1 MTLRVAILGLGKIA
15 RDQHVPSIAAV
26 DGVELTAV
34 ASRNASLEGV
44 ACFST
49 LDELLARPDL
59 FDAVALCTPPQGR
72 NEQASAVLSAGKHVL
87 LEKSPGATV
96 SEVRPLEALARE
108 KGVALFATWH
118 SRFAPAVEPAR
129 SFLAST
135 TVRSVRIEWKEDVRK
150 WHPGQEWIWEP
161 GGLGVF
167 DPGINALSILTAIL
181 PRPVF
186 LTRSDLSFPE
196 NRAAPIAAS
205 MTFSDGHGVP
215 VEAEFD
221 WRETRGEIWNIM
233 VETDAG
239 SLIVADGGK
248 RMLVDGALRL
258 DEPDREYAGIYRRF
272 AELAAGGRINVD
284 LSPLQHVAD
293 AFLLGRRHVVEAF
306 VEA

>member
-1 MTLRVAILGLGKIA
+1 MTLRVAIVGLGKIA
-15 RDQHVPSIAAV
+15 RDQHVPSIATV
-26 DGVELTAV
+26 EGVELTAV
-34 ASRNASLEGV
+34 ASRNASLDGV
-44 ACFST
+44 ARFST
-49 LDELLARPDL
+49 LDEMLGHADL

-72 NEQASAVLSAGKHVL
+72 HELAHAALSAGKHVL
-87 LEKSPGATV
+87 LEKPPGATV

-108 KGVALFATWH
+108 KGVSLFATWH

-129 SFLAST
+129 AFLAQT
-135 TVRSVRIEWKEDVRK
+135 RIRSVRIEWKEDVRK

-186 LTRSDLSFPE
+186 LTKSDLSFPE
-196 NRAAPIAAS
+196 NRAAPIAAALA
-205 MTFSDGHGVP
+205 FSDGAGVP
-215 VEAEFD
+215 VDADFD

-239 SLIVADGGK
+239 SLTIADGGK
-248 RMLVDGALRL
+248 RMLVDGQVRL
-258 DEPDREYAGIYRRF
+258 DEPDREYAAIYRRF
-272 AELAAGGRINVD
+272 AELAATGGIDVD

>member
-1 MTLRVAILGLGKIA
+1 MTLRVAIVGLGKIA

-34 ASRNASLEGV
+34 ASRNASLPGV
-44 ACFST
+44 ACFAT
-49 LDELLARPDL
+49 LDEMLERADL
-59 FDAVALCTPPQGR
+59 FDAVALCTPPQVRHG
-72 NEQASAVLSAGKHVL
+72 QALAALSAGKHVL
-87 LEKSPGATV
+87 LEKPPGATV
-96 SEVRPLEALARE
+96 SEVAPLVALARRN
-108 KGVALFATWH
+108 GVVLFATWH

-129 SFLAST
+129 TFLAST

-167 DPGINALSILTAIL
+167 DPGINALSIMTAIL

-186 LTRSDLSFPE
+186 LTQSDLFFPA

-205 MTFSDGHGVP
+205 LAFADGHGVP
-215 VEAEFD
+215 VAAEFD
-221 WRETRGEIWNIM
+221 WRETSGEIWNIV

-239 SLIVADGGK
+239 TLTVADGGK
-248 RMLVDGALRL
+248 RMRVDGALRV
-258 DEPDREYAGIYRRF
+258 DEPDREYAAIYRRF
-272 AELAAGGRINVD
+272 AGLAADGAVDVD

-293 AFLLGRRHVVEAF
+293 AFLLGRRRVVDEF
-306 VEA
+306 VES